1 MLFYSA
7 TLRTNE
13 PTDSCIMP
21 HSYVNPP
28 FSVILDELEF
38 AVGYYQTSLSIFY
51 PLGPPLK
58 AHTLGLVTVPRNC
71 VPSWGFSFFG
81 SSRSAAFRRSC
92 ICSATF
98 TSEESLYLRFLLCA
112 DGGKLWISRIT
123 PKLKFYFVSKTCSLV
138 TSVNI

>member
-38 AVGYYQTSLSIFY
+38 AIGYYQTSLSIFY

-71 VPSWGFSFFG
+71 VPSWGFSFLVLAGLQHLGDPAFAVLHLLQRSHCTLDFCFVQMEASCG
-81 SSRSAAFRRSC
+81 SA
-92 ICSATF
+92 
-98 TSEESLYLRFLLCA
+98 ESH
-112 DGGKLWISRIT
+112 T
-123 PKLKFYFVSKTCSLV
+123 
-138 TSVNI
+138 N